1 MKSSTQNKDIMVT
14 IFLESNV
21 QIVIVRQVKT
31 LDLLRNEVIFTLL
44 FQNINSD
51 KNELDIHCFMF

>member
-44 FQNINSD
+44 FQNINSE